1 MIARTELR
9 SVFLSAALLAVF
21 AVVGTG
27 LVAFVHDTTEER
39 IAANQRA
46 VLLRRLH
53 EIMPE
58 SQHDNDILADMVT
71 ISDDALDPS
80 LQPQP
85 VYLAWKTGEPVGV
98 VLTTVTPDG
107 YNGKIKILV
116 ATHYDGTI
124 SGVRVVAH
132 RETPGL
138 GDDIDIR
145 RSDWILGF
153 NGRSIGN
160 PPEERWKVKRD
171 GGEFDQFTGA
181 TITPRAV
188 VAAVRR
194 ALIYFG
200 AHKDT
205 LFASAEKNQ
214 AGSDGG

>member
-27 LVAFVHDTTEER
+27 LVAFVHATTEER

-46 VLLRRLH
+46 VLLRKLH

-58 SQHDNDILADMVT
+58 SQHDNDILADKVM

-85 VYLAWKTGEPVGV
+85 VYLASKAGAPVGS
-98 VLTTVTPDG
+98 VLTTVAPDG
-107 YNGKIKILV
+107 YNGEIKILV

-138 GDDIDIR
+138 GDDIEIR

-160 PPEERWKVKRD
+160 PSEVHWKVKRD
-171 GGEFDQFTGA
+171 GGDFDQFTGA
-181 TITPRAV
+181 TVTPRAV

-194 ALIYFG
+194 ALIYYLT
-200 AHKDT
+200 HRDT
-205 LFASAEKNQ
+205 LFTPAEKDQ
-214 AGSDGG
+214 ASSDGG